1 MSVKEEYPS
10 CPSPKSI
17 SLEHRSPSYLSLASS
32 ICSSISDV
40 QEKEHLTV
48 SLAELKERVEIL
60 EKETNPN
67 GSLVHQA
74 CFRSLRTRMPI
85 VLRKTQELIETA
97 SSESQL
103 VSNIRTSLALVR
115 AVQYMERLQ
124 QAYDED
130 SMINGQL
137 QAVLD
142 QLDIDNLPE
151 EFREKDL
158 AFRVSPWVPS
168 LLAFDLPVGKSARSE
183 IKEGGKSQL
192 PIAVEVEP
200 VVEFRAYDTS
210 SIQNACAA
218 SRACN
223 ITIEK
228 VAHEQ
233 RRFRSGAGWI
243 GEAMIRVRVSP
254 CDSCPNIRVWGCDK
268 DVPSLW
274 IKEARA

>member
-1 MSVKEEYPS
+1 
-10 CPSPKSI
+10 
-17 SLEHRSPSYLSLASS
+17 LASS

-40 QEKEHLTV
+40 QEKEQLTV

-67 GSLVHQA
+67 GSLAHQA
-74 CFRSLRTRMPI
+74 CFRSLRTRIPI

-97 SSESQL
+97 SSDSQL

-115 AVQYMERLQ
+115 AVQYLERLQ
-124 QAYDED
+124 QCHDEE
-130 SMINGQL
+130 SIINGQL

-142 QLDIDNLPE
+142 QLDIDSLPA

-168 LLAFDLPVGKSARSE
+168 LLAFDLPVGGSARAE
-183 IKEGGKSQL
+183 IKEGVKSQF
-192 PIAVEVEP
+192 PIVFEVEP

-210 SIQNACAA
+210 SIQNARAA
-218 SRACN
+218 TRVCN
-223 ITIEK
+223 IRIEK

-233 RRFRSGAGWI
+233 RRFCSGAGWI
-243 GEAMIRVRVSP
+243 GEAMIRLRVSP
-254 CDSCPNIRVWGCDK
+254 CTSCANIRVWGFDK